1 MKKIILIGM
10 LVLVFLVGCS
20 QEVDVNYMQDTE
32 KPSFVGEMKIIQETN
47 PSSCQSEGVLWQDFK
62 DCFTLNCSKIESNT
76 PQWEACT
83 KRCMGI

>member
-32 KPSFVGEMKIIQETN
+32 KPSFVGEMKIIQE
-47 PSSCQSEGVLWQDFK
+47 
-62 DCFTLNCSKIESNT
+62 
-76 PQWEACT
+76 
-83 KRCMGI
+83 